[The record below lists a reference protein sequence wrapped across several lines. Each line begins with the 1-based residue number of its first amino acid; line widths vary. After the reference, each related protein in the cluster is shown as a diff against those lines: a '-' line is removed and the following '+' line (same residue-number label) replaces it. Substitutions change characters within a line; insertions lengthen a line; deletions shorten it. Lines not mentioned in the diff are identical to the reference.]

1 MQKTSRESL
10 DAMLSPCVESFLP
23 VSLEEMSRVLLM
35 DRADTKFVMHVA
47 DLPSVLQEA
56 REQYSVLEVAG
67 NRNRRYKTIYFD
79 SEDYKLYRMH
89 HNGKLRRYKLRIRKY
104 QDTGQTFLELKSKNP
119 KRHTE
124 KTRMRYYGSGEDS
137 DPLAPFRSFCRHEA
151 ELLGKAKESLRV
163 EFDRI
168 TLVHNSKPER
178 ITIDTGLTLSSGN
191 EQKEL
196 LNLCILEVKQPRDG
210 GSPFS
215 RIMLRKKIFPLR
227 ISKYCLGMI
236 MHHEDLK
243 KNNFKPRMMRLQK
256 IMNKYDLIT

>member
-1 MQKTSRESL
+1 MHITSRKSL
-10 DAMLSPCVESFLP
+10 EVMLAPLVESFQP
-23 VSLEEMSRVLLM
+23 VNLEEMSRVLLM

-56 REQYSVLEVAG
+56 REQYSVLEVAS

-104 QDTGQTFLELKSKNP
+104 QDTGQAFLELKSKNP

-124 KTRMRYYGSGEDS
+124 KTRMRYYGSGEES
-137 DPLAPFRSFCRHEA
+137 DPMAPFRAFCRPEV
-151 ELLGKAKESLRV
+151 EQLGKAKESLRV

-178 ITIDTGLTLSSGN
+178 ITIDTGIILASGS
-191 EQKEL
+191 EEKEL
-196 LNLCILEVKQPRDG
+196 LNLCILEVKQPRDAS
-210 GSPFS
+210 SPFS
-215 RIMLRKKIFPLR
+215 RIMFRGKIFPMR
-227 ISKYCLGMI
+227 ISKYCLGM
-236 MHHEDLK
+236 MLHHDNLK

-256 IMNKYDLIT
+256 IMNKYDFLT